1 MTKATKIKNMN
12 SEEYCQ
18 LVGQIY
24 PELKKLEKM
33 MKHYSLTDCL
43 YFIKLAQKCFEKEI
57 ANNPIND

>member
-43 YFIKLAQKCFEKEI
+43 YFIKLAQ
-57 ANNPIND
+57 